1 VKKSIDEYDGE
12 AGTNLTLPLACGLGG
27 ACDEIERL
35 RADNER
41 LREAAKLAL
50 SKLEWWAA
58 SAELLRAAA
67 ASGDPML
74 PETLMTANGLVGNRA
89 AINAVAA
96 ALATKGNDG

>member
-1 VKKSIDEYDGE
+1 MSTDEKRPPEEPWTQQTTAEIRAFVKKSIDEYDGE

-41 LREAAKLAL
+41 LREAIRSCLTLAQ
-50 SKLEWWAA
+50 KGGMGA
-58 SAELLRAAA
+58 
-67 ASGDPML
+67 
-74 PETLMTANGLVGNRA
+74 GNFRTTVD
-89 AINAVAA
+89 ILTA